1 MINSQQLIKQILQYD
16 VGLWYNHKKVFSFT
30 ERDCCFVVGI
40 FKIWNL
46 QSLVLKIDLL
56 FPLLEFLAL

>member
-30 ERDCCFVVGI
+30 KRDCCFVVLGNS
-40 FKIWNL
+40 IW
-46 QSLVLKIDLL
+46 QV
-56 FPLLEFLAL
+56 AT